1 MWLPS
6 NSRTDDAPRVPAV
19 ATPVQTYSVS
29 DPVRTTKAPLAEP
42 WSCQPVLE
50 PAGQVI
56 SQMSAPAPAPT
67 RAQVRSGTDRST
79 CASGS
84 WVARCSASAVRA
96 ASCRSVVRL
105 DARPVERTAGA
116 WEVGKVAVMG
126 PPENNVELL
135 TLHCPVDD
143 WGHVQHP

>member
-56 SQMSAPAPAPT
+56 SQMSAPAPVPDAGPGAL
-67 RAQVRSGTDRST
+67 RDGQVDVRERVVGGEVLGQRGAGGLSSVG
-79 CASGS
+79 
-84 WVARCSASAVRA
+84 RA
-96 ASCRSVVRL
+96 ARRATGRARRSRE
-105 DARPVERTAGA
+105 PG
-116 WEVGKVAVMG
+116 WEVGKVAVM
-126 PPENNVELL
+126 VSS
-135 TLHCPVDD
+135 
-143 WGHVQHP
+143 

>member
-29 DPVRTTKAPLAEP
+29 DPARITNAPLADP

-56 SQMSAPAPAPT
+56 SQRSAPTPAPT
-67 RAQVRSGTDRST
+67 RVQVRSGTPRST

-84 WVARCSASAVRA
+84 CVARCSASAVRA
-96 ASCRSVVRL
+96 ASRRSVVRL
-105 DARPVERTAGA
+105 DGRLDVRPVERTAVA
-116 WEVGKVAVMG
+116 WEVGNVAVMG
-126 PPENNVELL
+126 PPENNV
-135 TLHCPVDD
+135 
-143 WGHVQHP
+143 